1 MGNQRDTF
9 AKRRREQERK
19 DKARAKQ
26 SRLAA
31 RRAEVRV
38 TKGPEIAW
46 DEAARADLSADD
58 VAAGAP
64 PPPESPDTAPGDGSS
79 RR

>member
-1 MGNQRDTF
+1 MSNQRDTF

-26 SRLAA
+26 ERLAA
-31 RRAEVRV
+31 RRSETRT

-46 DEAARADLSADD
+46 DEQAPAVPAGDD
-58 VAAGAP
+58 VSAGAP
-64 PPPESPDTAPGDGSS
+64 LPPPSPGDGPSDGS
-79 RR
+79 